1 MNEEIITQESDD
13 IVSNVDSENVFDNN
27 ENDIEEIV
35 DDSEELEL
43 DGKVYKVPKAI
54 KSSVMKNADYTQKT
68 QELARERE
76 AIARIREETQ
86 KHKENIKTNIQERG
100 RLSAIN
106 DTLQQY
112 EHINWGELADQ
123 DQLLATKLWMQK
135 SQLKDA
141 AIELQNK
148 LNNEERQAEE
158 QEQLLEAKRLQ
169 EGQTI
174 LSEKIPNWSP
184 KLASNLANYAE
195 SIGWSEGEIKKI
207 TAAQVIALHRAFVG
221 DQLLNKQNPKVKSEV
236 VKPVTK
242 LGGSASIKKDPSAM
256 SDKEFAAM
264 RRQQIKNRNN

>member
-1 MNEEIITQESDD
+1 MNEEIIAQESDD
-13 IVSNVDSENVFDNN
+13 IVNNVDSDNVFDNN
-27 ENDIEEIV
+27 ENDVEEIV

-148 LNNEERQAEE
+148 LNNEEGYIKTDDNFERYFRNE
-158 QEQLLEAKRLQ
+158 LLTKFKMLIDGNKRNNLQ
-169 EGQTI
+169 NILQCL
-174 LSEKIPNWSP
+174 LSEYKESNNLSESENKYAMESLFGFEDNDNDSDIDRFP
-184 KLASNLANYAE
+184 K
-195 SIGWSEGEIKKI
+195 K
-207 TAAQVIALHRAFVG
+207 
-221 DQLLNKQNPKVKSEV
+221 LLTLQ
-236 VKPVTK
+236 
-242 LGGSASIKKDPSAM
+242 
-256 SDKEFAAM
+256 
-264 RRQQIKNRNN
+264 RNILDLFMVNI